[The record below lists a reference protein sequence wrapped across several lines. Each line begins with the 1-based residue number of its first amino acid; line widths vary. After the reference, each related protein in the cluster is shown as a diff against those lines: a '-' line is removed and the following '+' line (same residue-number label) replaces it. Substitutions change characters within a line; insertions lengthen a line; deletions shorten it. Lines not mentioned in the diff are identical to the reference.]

1 MLVTEN
7 VTVKDATEGAEVPAG
22 VWTVIGPV
30 VAPGG
35 TATLSDVAVT
45 FVGTP
50 NTPPAK
56 LTRSALPKPVPL
68 TFTMSPTS
76 DTGIPNDQNTMNSQP
91 LLIGQ
96 VFAAFPGTLA
106 GDPVYIEFSGLHGGT
121 TDLTPGGGGRGFVGT
136 YDLLVTT
143 DAFGAFT
150 VTPVRPMPVIVT
162 SWV

>member
-7 VTVKDATEGAEVPAG
+7 VTVKDATEGAEVRAG

-68 TFTMSPTS
+68 TFTMSPTA
-76 DTGIPNDQNTMNSQP
+76 P
-91 LLIGQ
+91 LSGET
-96 VFAAFPGTLA
+96 FPIRGSIVKSPAVRVRPPA
-106 GDPVYIEFSGLHGGT
+106 GVVPILPAGALFRAGPFRIVPP
-121 TDLTPGGGGRGFVGT
+121 TPAREGGRVGVFSE
-136 YDLLVTT
+136 LLTGV
-143 DAFGAFT
+143 AAEGLSPAA
-150 VTPVRPMPVIVT
+150 V
-162 SWV
+162 

>member
-35 TATLSDVAVT
+35 TATLSDVAAT

-68 TFTMSPTS
+68 TFTMSPTA
-76 DTGIPNDQNTMNSQP
+76 P
-91 LLIGQ
+91 LSGETFPIRGSI
-96 VFAAFPGTLA
+96 VKSPAVRVRPPAGGVPDFPGGPFFRA
-106 GDPVYIEFSGLHGGT
+106 GPLRIVSPPPSLN
-121 TDLTPGGGGRGFVGT
+121 
-136 YDLLVTT
+136 
-143 DAFGAFT
+143 GA
-150 VTPVRPMPVIVT
+150 P
-162 SWV
+162 

>member
-68 TFTMSPTS
+68 TFTMSPTAPLS
-76 DTGIPNDQNTMNSQP
+76 GETFPIRGSIVKSPAVRVRPPAVVIPI
-91 LLIGQ
+91 L
-96 VFAAFPGTLA
+96 
-106 GDPVYIEFSGLHGGT
+106 PVVAL
-121 TDLTPGGGGRGFVGT
+121 
-136 YDLLVTT
+136 
-143 DAFGAFT
+143 FGT
-150 VTPVRPMPVIVT
+150 VTFRLVPPTPTVKGAGCVLFPNFTLVVPVKVLPARTM
-162 SWV
+162 